1 MKKAIIFVIIVVV
14 VFNVLKFQGVFDSPV
29 QKMIKKIK
37 QADITSYEL
46 EWLVKQEGKE
56 VYISIDKG
64 DDPTIINAIKQ
75 STDNIVPYSALSRS
89 YIWLRPLGI
98 LRLRARDGSQERI
111 DIAKSCFFAG
121 GDRRDNAAFY
131 SVELSGI
138 MKKMFY
144 KALKEDKQLL
154 AAKDLFATLAEGGD
168 LKYIFEPGVREGV
181 AEKVKAAQQEIE
193 NRLTQQK

>member
-1 MKKAIIFVIIVVV
+1 MKKAIIFVIIVIV

-29 QKMIKKIK
+29 QKMVKRVE
-37 QADITSYEL
+37 QADIVSYEL

-56 VYISIDKG
+56 TYISIDKE

-75 STDNIVPYSALSRS
+75 SMDNIVPYSELSRS
-89 YIWLRPLGI
+89 YIWLKPLGI

-111 DIAKSCFFAG
+111 DIAKSCFFVG

-138 MKKMFY
+138 MEKIFF
-144 KALKEDKQLL
+144 KALKENEQLL
-154 AAKDLFATLAEGGD
+154 AAKDLFEALAEGGD
-168 LKYIFEPGVREGV
+168 LKYIFEPGVKEGV
-181 AEKVKAAQQEIE
+181 VEKIEAAQQELK
-193 NRLTQQK
+193 NRLSQQK